1 MPGPGKGKSK
11 AKKSKTPG
19 TGSSASKAAD
29 TDAVYLTEIDN
40 AEGWDAVVN
49 ILCMIFELPGAHPC
63 QDLGVLFFFKVFF
76 YLDIATRGG
85 LKKVHTNFNVIYNR
99 IDNAYQT
106 NLGNYKIRGGIVGI
120 FAKMCVDSI
129 LRNKLFEKGVLLFY
143 VIDLCLELIC
153 PGMLEKIMPL
163 LEIDET
169 RHLALRALGTI
180 THHGGAKIRM
190 EIAKHGNVL
199 TKLIRDLPDD
209 EKVAELG
216 ITTLAHSVLAVVEG
230 DNQPA
235 NAQVLKAVDMVD
247 VLKTVL
253 ETIKRPHKNPRSMI
267 DHAVE
272 LVAMSS
278 LHASSAFKAYPSA
291 IKFLVAGL
299 RSKDWITR
307 CTCLGGLIRLY
318 RYEAEEDQRQLDPRL
333 FLDALQ
339 RGVPGDLS
347 DIMMDYGPM
356 RCDIYITLTCTK
368 DFQKAMMTCA
378 QDHNLYSLGLKLAA
392 LIVKTEFSVADGMFE
407 VEDPVT
413 GKRSID
419 DMGLPFKAWGD
430 SLPHCARAIRK
441 HNKPGEEDLADI
453 LDIKYFIM
461 RQRLPDAVN
470 LAKKGIQR
478 NPDQAYFY
486 YASTLLAD
494 NIQGLRAA
502 KKGLKCKTITPFV
515 KYQMMQRAVEH
526 AGDMGVKLL
535 QGVPD
540 VGEKKWE
547 EGIAFLTSAVEDAKA
562 YIEGA
567 PPDNRHMK
575 NVGYW
580 FVLLTMLTK
589 EELSSDLRELSVRF
603 FPCATL
609 FITTELEIFRMHSKD

>member
-1 MPGPGKGKSK
+1 
-11 AKKSKTPG
+11 
-19 TGSSASKAAD
+19 
-29 TDAVYLTEIDN
+29 
-40 AEGWDAVVN
+40 
-49 ILCMIFELPGAHPC
+49 
-63 QDLGVLFFFKVFF
+63 
-76 YLDIATRGG
+76 
-85 LKKVHTNFNVIYNR
+85 
-99 IDNAYQT
+99 
-106 NLGNYKIRGGIVGI
+106 
-120 FAKMCVDSI
+120 
-129 LRNKLFEKGVLLFY
+129 
-143 VIDLCLELIC
+143 
-153 PGMLEKIMPL
+153 MPL
-163 LEIDET
+163 LNIDET

-278 LHASSAFKAYPSA
+278 LHASNAFKAYPPA
-291 IKFLVAGL
+291 INFLVAGL

-307 CTCLGGLIRLY
+307 CSCLGGLIRLH
-318 RYEAEEDQRQLDPRL
+318 RYEAEEDQRQLDPRR
-333 FLDALQ
+333 FLGALQ
-339 RGVPGDLS
+339 RGVPKHLS
-347 DIMMDYGPM
+347 DIMSDYGPM
-356 RCDIYITLTCTK
+356 RCDIYLTLTCSN
-368 DFQKAMMTCA
+368 DFQKAMLTCA
-378 QDHNLYSLGLKLAA
+378 QDHNLYSLGLKQAA
-392 LIVKTEFSVADGMFE
+392 LILKTEFSVAEGMFE

-413 GKRSID
+413 KKRSFD

-430 SLPHCARAIRK
+430 SLPHCAKAIRK

-453 LDIKYFIM
+453 LDIKYLIM

-486 YASTLLAD
+486 YVSTLLAD

-535 QGVPD
+535 QEVPD

-547 EGIAFLTSAVEDAKA
+547 EGIAFLASAVEDAKA
-562 YIEGA
+562 YVEGA

-589 EELSSDLRELSVRF
+589 DDLSPDLRELSVRF
-603 FPCATL
+603 FPRVTL
-609 FITTELEIFRMHSKD
+609 FIIVELEIFRMRSKDLNWLTSSASSWAYHHRRPICGLPSRPR

>member
-1 MPGPGKGKSK
+1 
-11 AKKSKTPG
+11 
-19 TGSSASKAAD
+19 
-29 TDAVYLTEIDN
+29 
-40 AEGWDAVVN
+40 
-49 ILCMIFELPGAHPC
+49 
-63 QDLGVLFFFKVFF
+63 
-76 YLDIATRGG
+76 
-85 LKKVHTNFNVIYNR
+85 
-99 IDNAYQT
+99 
-106 NLGNYKIRGGIVGI
+106 
-120 FAKMCVDSI
+120 
-129 LRNKLFEKGVLLFY
+129 
-143 VIDLCLELIC
+143 
-153 PGMLEKIMPL
+153 MLEKIMPL
-163 LEIDET
+163 LNIDET

-190 EIAKHGNVL
+190 EIAKHGNIL

-278 LHASSAFKAYPSA
+278 LHASSAFKAYPPA
-291 IKFLVAGL
+291 INFLVAGL

-318 RYEAEEDQRQLDPRL
+318 RNEAEEDQRQLDPRR

-339 RGVPGDLS
+339 RGVPDHLS

-356 RCDIYITLTCTK
+356 RCDIYLTLTCTN
-368 DFQKAMMTCA
+368 DFQKAMLTCA

-392 LIVKTEFSVADGMFE
+392 LILKTEFSVADGMFE

-413 GKRSID
+413 RKRSFD

-430 SLPHCARAIRK
+430 SLPHCAKAIRK

-486 YASTLLAD
+486 YATTLLAD

-535 QGVPD
+535 QEVPD

-562 YIEGA
+562 YVEGA

-589 EELSSDLRELSVRF
+589 DDLSPDLRELSVRF

>member
-1 MPGPGKGKSK
+1 
-11 AKKSKTPG
+11 
-19 TGSSASKAAD
+19 
-29 TDAVYLTEIDN
+29 
-40 AEGWDAVVN
+40 
-49 ILCMIFELPGAHPC
+49 
-63 QDLGVLFFFKVFF
+63 
-76 YLDIATRGG
+76 
-85 LKKVHTNFNVIYNR
+85 
-99 IDNAYQT
+99 
-106 NLGNYKIRGGIVGI
+106 
-120 FAKMCVDSI
+120 
-129 LRNKLFEKGVLLFY
+129 
-143 VIDLCLELIC
+143 
-153 PGMLEKIMPL
+153 MLEKIVPL
-163 LEIDET
+163 LNIDET

-253 ETIKRPHKNPRSMI
+253 ETIKRPHQNPRSMI

-278 LHASSAFKAYPSA
+278 LHASSAFKAYPPA
-291 IKFLVAGL
+291 INFLVAGL

-318 RYEAEEDQRQLDPRL
+318 RYEAEEDQRQLDPRR

-339 RGVPGDLS
+339 RGVPGHLS

-356 RCDIYITLTCTK
+356 RCDIYLTLTCTN
-368 DFQKAMMTCA
+368 DFQKAMFTCA

-392 LIVKTEFSVADGMFE
+392 FVVKTEFSIADGMFE

-413 GKRSID
+413 GKRSVD

-441 HNKPGEEDLADI
+441 QNKPGEEDLADI

-486 YASTLLAD
+486 YATTLLAD

-535 QGVPD
+535 QEVPD

-562 YIEGA
+562 YVEGA

-589 EELSSDLRELSVRF
+589 DDLSPDLRELSVRF
-603 FPCATL
+603 FPCAIL
-609 FITTELEIFRMHSKD
+609 FITELEIFRMHSKD